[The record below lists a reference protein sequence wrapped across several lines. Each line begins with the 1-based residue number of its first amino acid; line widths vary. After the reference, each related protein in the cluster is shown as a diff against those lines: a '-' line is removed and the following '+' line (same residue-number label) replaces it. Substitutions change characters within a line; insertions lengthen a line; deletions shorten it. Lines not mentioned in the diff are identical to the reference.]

1 MQALIIDKEAA
12 RLDHSLMTLMKA
24 GIQVT
29 GTGSLPVAETCISC
43 LGADLLV
50 MERETVGDALGDIL
64 GMAEDRNPYL
74 VSILRTPDVGKDQD
88 ELSPHFASLHCVV
101 GQDVPN
107 AVAVKLG
114 LASLRAQMSRAG
126 STSRSTPQVRER
138 FAGLKT
144 PMMARAATPISAIA
158 EAV

>member
-1 MQALIIDKEAA
+1 MQALIIDQEAT
-12 RLDHSLMTLMKA
+12 RLDDSLIGLMQA

-29 GTGSLPVAETCISC
+29 GTGNLLVAETCISQF
-43 LGADLLV
+43 GVDLLV
-50 MERETVGDALGDIL
+50 IEKTTIGDALGDTL

-74 VSILRTPDVGKDQD
+74 VSILRTPDVVADQD
-88 ELSPHFASLHCVV
+88 ELSDHFPSLHCVV
-101 GQDVPN
+101 GLDVPN

-114 LASLRAQMSRAG
+114 LASLRAQMPRAVAG
-126 STSRSTPQVRER
+126 ARSVPLVRAR

-144 PMMARAATPISAIA
+144 PMMARAATPLSIMA